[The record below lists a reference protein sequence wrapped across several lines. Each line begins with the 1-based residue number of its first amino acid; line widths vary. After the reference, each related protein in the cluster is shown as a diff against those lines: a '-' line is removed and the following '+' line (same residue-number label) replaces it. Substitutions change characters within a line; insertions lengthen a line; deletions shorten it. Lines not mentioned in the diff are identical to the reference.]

1 MFRLFSIA
9 LTGVTALL
17 ASGWLLLSEQAGS
30 PLTPAEFTG
39 QLGRLRDQ
47 LADVPPPAT
56 PPSTSEYASLE
67 QAAHDRVNAYRTQQ
81 NLPPLTLDPRI
92 SEVARQHSADMAAGR
107 VAFGHD
113 GFESRVQ
120 SIARTIPYRSAA
132 ENVAYNQGYRDPV
145 AQAVQGWINSP
156 GHRVNMEGQFNLTG
170 IGVTRTADGKYYFT
184 QIFIRRLL

>member
-1 MFRLFSIA
+1 MFRLFSLP
-9 LTGVTALL
+9 LTGAVALL
-17 ASGWLLLSEQAGS
+17 ATSWLLLSEQAGT
-30 PLTPAEFTG
+30 PLTPVEFTG

-47 LADVPPPAT
+47 LADVPPPA
-56 PPSTSEYASLE
+56 PPSDAEYADLE
-67 QAAHDRVNAYRTQQ
+67 QAVHDQVNAFRAEQ

-92 SEVARQHSADMAAGR
+92 SEVARKHSEDMAAGR
-107 VAFGHD
+107 VEFGHA
-113 GFESRVQ
+113 GFEGRVR

-132 ENVAYNQGYRDPV
+132 ENVAYNQGYSAPV
-145 AQAVQGWINSP
+145 EQAVEGWIDSP